1 MKYCTFLILLILS
14 FYSNAQERIV
24 NIAVAEIPPY
34 SGRNL
39 NSKGMMIEIVSRALE
54 MSQIKYRYK
63 YLPFTRLIK
72 SMKSGDVDIAPAIW
86 HRNER
91 ESFLMY
97 INRPVFNVP
106 QILFHKTELVGKI
119 KKSKD
124 LSGNSVAATRG
135 YVLPPVLDSVKGIK
149 IYRTNNDEKSLMMV
163 AAGRVKYA
171 IVEKLLG
178 QYLVKKNPALSGIKY
193 TDYALSTEGEYIAVS
208 KRTKNSHDLVK
219 TLSKNIEILRKSG
232 SLQKII
238 ERHKNFNY
246 RYSLAYKD

>member
-1 MKYCTFLILLILS
+1 MS
-14 FYSNAQERIV
+14 FISSANEPII

-39 NSKGMMIEIVSRALE
+39 NGKGMMVEVVSRALE

-72 SMKSGDVDIAPAIW
+72 SMKNGEVDIAPAIW
-86 HRNER
+86 HRKER
-91 ESFLMY
+91 EIFLMY

-106 QILFHKTELVGKI
+106 QILFHKPKFVGKI
-119 KKSKD
+119 SRAVD

-135 YVLPPVLDSVKGIK
+135 YVLPPVLDSVKNIK

-178 QYLVKKNPALSGIKY
+178 QYLINKNPTLSGIKY

-208 KRTKNSHDLVK
+208 KRTKNSNDLVK
-219 TLSKNIEILRKSG
+219 VLSKNIEILRKSG

-238 ERHKNFNY
+238 DKHKNFNY
-246 RYSLAYKD
+246 RYSLAYSE